1 MRLKLTVAYDGSGF
15 SGWQSQRGGVGVQ
28 DAIEKAAAKISGLS
42 IRVHGAGRTDAGVH
56 ALGQCCHLDVPDTRM
71 THLNWQNALNAALPP
86 GLRVMTSTRVS
97 DSFHA
102 RFSAQ
107 GKIYRYAIFVGS
119 VLPPHEFNRSWHI
132 FKNPDL
138 GLMKSAAEKFIGR
151 HDFAGFSANRGTPV
165 ADTCR
170 IITKAVVT
178 RRGPRLFFTVQ
189 GNGFL
194 YKMVRM
200 MTSAVV
206 QCGQGEIKPDRISEV
221 LNHPDRRWSQ
231 VAPAQGL
238 FLVRVIY

>member
-28 DAIEKAAAKISGLS
+28 DAIEKAVAKISGMP

-56 ALGQCCHLDVPDTRM
+56 ALAQCCHLDVPDTRM
-71 THLNWQNALNAALPP
+71 TPLNWLNALNASLPP
-86 GLRVMTSTRVS
+86 GLRVMTSTQGS

-102 RFSAQ
+102 RFSAR
-107 GKIYRYAIFVGS
+107 GKIYRYAIYEGS
-119 VLPPHEFNRSWHI
+119 VLPPHEFNRAWHI
-132 FKNPDL
+132 FQNPDL
-138 GLMKSAAEKFIGR
+138 GRMNAAAGR
-151 HDFAGFSANRGTPV
+151 FVGTHDFAGFSANRGTPV
-165 ADTCR
+165 SDTRR

-178 RRGPRLFFTVQ
+178 RRGPRFFFTVQ

-206 QCGQGEIKPDRISEV
+206 QCGQGEIEPDRISEA
-221 LNHPDRRWSQ
+221 LTHPGRRWSQ